1 MAVSHLWALK
11 GLEVGEKQQNV
22 GVRFPSEATLIQGGG
37 CGEGRSLKPLPLVP
51 AFNNRFSCLFA
62 L

>member
-1 MAVSHLWALK
+1 MTVSHLWALK

-22 GVRFPSEATLIQGGG
+22 GVRLPSEATLIRGW
-37 CGEGRSLKPLPLVP
+37 CEEGRFLKPLPLVP
-51 AFNNRFSCLFA
+51 AFNNRFSHLSA